1 MEKLSSHS
9 SQPRKPYL
17 KPQLR
22 KVDLK
27 PEEAVLGNCKT
38 NNITAG
44 PTPTCATVGNCSTL
58 GS

>member
-1 MEKLSSHS
+1 MDKSSVNN
-9 SQPRKPYL
+9 SQFKKTYV

-27 PEEAVLGNCKT
+27 PEEAVLGNCKSGA
-38 NNITAG
+38 TAG
-44 PTPTCATVGNCSTL
+44 PSATCSTPTACSTL

>member
-1 MEKLSSHS
+1 MEKPLNN
-9 SQPRKPYL
+9 SQLRKPYL

-22 KVDLK
+22 KVDLR

-38 NNITAG
+38 NGTTAG
-44 PTPTCATVGNCSTL
+44 PTPTCVVVGSCSTL